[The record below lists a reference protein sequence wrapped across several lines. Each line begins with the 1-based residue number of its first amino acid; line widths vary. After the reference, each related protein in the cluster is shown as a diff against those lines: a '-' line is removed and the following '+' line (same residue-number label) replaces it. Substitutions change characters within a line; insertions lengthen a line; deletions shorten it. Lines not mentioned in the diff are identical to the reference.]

1 MDETECEHACSGVK
15 LSLKVNSC
23 HFQKNERILTLTKNS
38 QTQKGKS
45 YAFVLCGI
53 SILKGH

>member
-23 HFQKNERILTLTKNS
+23 HFQKNERIDLMVHCEIVP
-38 QTQKGKS
+38 Q
-45 YAFVLCGI
+45 
-53 SILKGH
+53 SIKMTVVKRNT